1 MIQKT
6 PSATS
11 TVRATTAAPTSRL
24 ALAARETALIGL
36 GTVALALIGQIS
48 LPLPFTPV
56 PVTLGSLAALG
67 VGAVLGSRRGIA
79 SSLLLAA
86 LAAVGA
92 PEGQVTTG
100 ATLVLVACGLALLTL
115 TARPLWGW
123 RLGLIVLMGAIAVAG
138 VLVAPVRAFFLLEW
152 PAPTTWLVIA
162 VMTGVVVALMHL
174 VASFGPRLAG
184 SGPGAGRPRADR

>member
-11 TVRATTAAPTSRL
+11 TARATTVAAAAPTSRL

-92 PEGQVTTG
+92 PVLASWSSGVT
-100 ATLVLVACGLALLTL
+100 
-115 TARPLWGW
+115 
-123 RLGLIVLMGAIAVAG
+123 
-138 VLVAPVRAFFLLEW
+138 
-152 PAPTTWLVIA
+152 
-162 VMTGVVVALMHL
+162 
-174 VASFGPRLAG
+174 ASFGYVLGYALAAGLAG
-184 SGPGAGRPRADR
+184 RVARSGASLPVRFALMFLASSSVFVPGVIWLKIALGVGWSKAVALGLTPFLIGDVLKTAFMTVVTTKRR

>member
-92 PEGQVTTG
+92 PVLAGWSSGVT
-100 ATLVLVACGLALLTL
+100 
-115 TARPLWGW
+115 
-123 RLGLIVLMGAIAVAG
+123 
-138 VLVAPVRAFFLLEW
+138 
-152 PAPTTWLVIA
+152 
-162 VMTGVVVALMHL
+162 
-174 VASFGPRLAG
+174 ASFGYVLGYALAAGLAG
-184 SGPGAGRPRADR
+184 RVARSGASLPVRFALMLLASSSVFVPGVIWLKIALGVGWSKAIALGLTPFLIGDVLKTAFMTVVTTKRR